1 MLWRRRGV
9 AHEAEC
15 IEVWKGGEVNEGT
28 IELLGISGSL
38 RSGSYNSALL
48 RAARALAPDGVRIE
62 IYDGLGDVPL
72 YNDDDR
78 LLGEPAG
85 VTRIKQAIAAAD
97 GVLICTPEYNNS
109 IPGVLQNALDWISR
123 PPADSPLRGKPV
135 GIAGVATGNFG
146 ATRAQTVLRQV
157 LTSMAAAAMVRPELA
172 VFQARSRF
180 DDDGNLTDETTREL
194 LVNYLGSLAA
204 WVRRM
209 R

>member
-1 MLWRRRGV
+1 MNDDV
-9 AHEAEC
+9 
-15 IEVWKGGEVNEGT
+15 

-48 RAARALAPDGVRIE
+48 RAASQLAPEGVRID
-62 IYDGLGDVPL
+62 IYEGLGDIPL
-72 YNDDDR
+72 YNDDVR

-85 VTRIKQAIAAAD
+85 VTRIKQRIAAAD

-109 IPGVLQNALDWISR
+109 VPGVLQNAIDWISR
-123 PPADSPLRGKPV
+123 PPAESPLRGKPV

-146 ATRAQTVLRQV
+146 AVRAQTVLRQV
-157 LTSMAAAAMVRPELA
+157 LASTASVAMIRPELA

-194 LVNYLGSLAA
+194 LVNYLGALAA